1 MDQDYLTLHGDEQK
15 ERAIVLPVIH
25 YFLLMEPAV
34 HINVPFGFTSFTFKY
49 RHARLVQ

>member
-1 MDQDYLTLHGDEQK
+1 MDQDYLTLHGGEQK

-25 YFLLMEPAV
+25 CFLLIEPAV
-34 HINVPFGFTSFTFKY
+34 HINDPFGFTSFTFKY